1 MLIRS
6 VVSFPGGLGG
16 KESTCNARD
25 LGSIPGLRRSP
36 GEGNGNPLRYS
47 GLENSVD
54 IGAWRATS
62 MGWQSWTWTRLGHC
76 HCPFHLLSLPCPS
89 LPLGILSPSLHTYWK
104 GIAEERAQEKLYVK
118 KAHPG
123 LLQPL
128 HRLGFEKN

>member
-16 KESTCNARD
+16 KESTCDAGD

-36 GEGNGNPLRYS
+36 GERNGNPLRYS

-54 IGAWRATS
+54 TGAWRATS
-62 MGWQSWTWTRLGHC
+62 TGWQSRTRTCLGHC
-76 HCPFHLLSLPCPS
+76 HCPFRLLSLPCPS
-89 LPLGILSPSLHTYWK
+89 LPLGIFSPSLHTYWK
-104 GIAEERAQEKLYVK
+104 GIAEERAQEKLCVK

-128 HRLGFEKN
+128 YRLGFEKN